1 MLVFAAIVNV
11 VRIAGLVKLPQITND
26 FPVYE
31 KGHTKFK
38 KLRYLKNFPIKLS
51 MLVFSIEL
59 NTVNAT
65 NIRNP
70 PKCLQNSKFKHN
82 SLKFKNHSIKQAKFQ
97 KIKIKNCP
105 LHFIIILSME
115 NNTHVHILRVSLCQE
130 KALINV
136 SFNGHSHL

>member
-11 VRIAGLVKLPQITND
+11 VRIAGLVKVPQITND
-26 FPVYE
+26 FPVDE

-38 KLRYLKNFPIKLS
+38 KLRYLKIFPIKLS
-51 MLVFSIEL
+51 MLVFSIKL
-59 NTVNAT
+59 NTVNTT

-70 PKCLQNSKFKHN
+70 PKCLQNSKFKRN
-82 SLKFKNHSIKQAKFQ
+82 SLKFKNHSIKQAKISKKN
-97 KIKIKNCP
+97 KICP
-105 LHFIIILSME
+105 LHFIMILSME

-130 KALINV
+130 KTLNNV